1 MEHRP
6 YIIVHNGSDILSFE
20 NKGTLNDNLKGKSL
34 SEIFE
39 RREFNENWIV
49 LVTQEYQ
56 SRVNEFLSQ
65 VNLSNRV
72 QIAGLGFSKKNR
84 NIRSFGYVED
94 SPFINADSASKY
106 PTWLISG
113 DLVMFH
119 SSLFNCI
126 PKDFFQERSFK
137 YNILSLAKLLR
148 TQGIICT
155 QYPIQNQEEGS
166 LGDLSVNDLYL
177 FVSEH
182 FKKKWIF
189 LLLISHVIYD
199 HRVPLYAFAKALF
212 LKLRKCNVDVFSLQ
226 NVHNIDEL
234 SILEYDV
241 IIPTMGRSTY
251 LENVLDDLNN
261 QTITANKIIIY
272 EQNPKTN
279 SISDLDFLQKKDYK
293 FNIEHIFT
301 HQTGACNARNK
312 AISLSVAEWVLLFDD
327 DVRIDT
333 DFSSEVAKFL
343 DNTTFKCVT
352 FACLQ
357 QGEKETMKA
366 YKQWESFG
374 SGCSIVHRDVLEK
387 CSFDMA
393 LEHGYGEDVDYGMQ
407 VRRAGYDVI
416 YAPQIQISHL
426 KAPMGGF
433 REKHL
438 FPWQDERIK
447 PKPSPQI
454 MYHRTKNYT
463 TEQLKG
469 YKLVLF
475 FKTFGTFKTKN
486 PFTHFKRFQE
496 AWNVSKKWAS
506 QL

>member
-1 MEHRP
+1 MEKGFLTVIHDGNT
-6 YIIVHNGSDILSFE
+6 IIKFE
-20 NKGTLNDNLKGKSL
+20 GTSNFDSKSRHTLKS
-34 SEIFE
+34 
-39 RREFNENWIV
+39 
-49 LVTQEYQ
+49 
-56 SRVNEFLSQ
+56 FLSIRDFDNCWMLF
-65 VNLSNRV
+65 VNTDTEYLV
-72 QIAGLGFSKKNR
+72 KDFLKKVDFTKTAHICGLGYYNR
-84 NIRSFGYVED
+84 GQNIKSFGYVED
-94 SPFINADSASKY
+94 SPFINTDSTNKY
-106 PTWLISG
+106 PTWVLNG
-113 DLVMFH
+113 DLVAIH
-119 SSLFNCI
+119 SSLINKL
-126 PKDFFQERSFK
+126 PLDFFQKRTFR
-137 YNILSLAKLLR
+137 YNVLSLSKLLR
-148 TQGIICT
+148 GQGITCT
-155 QYPIQNQEEGS
+155 QLPVLEDFKNRLKDISTES
-166 LGDLSVNDLYL
+166 LYA
-177 FVSEH
+177 FVSQH
-182 FKKKWIF
+182 YKKRWIF
-189 LLLISHVIYD
+189 LLLINHIIYD

-212 LKLRKCNVDVFSLQ
+212 LKLRKCDVDVFSLQ
-226 NVHNIDEL
+226 NVHNINEQ
-234 SILEYDV
+234 SMLEYDV

-279 SISDLDFLQKKDYK
+279 SISDLDFLQQKDYK

-475 FKTFGTFKTKN
+475 FKTFGTSKTKN

-496 AWNVSKKWAS
+496 AWNVSKKRAS